1 MDHDNREKNPFFL
14 PALIVILFPVV
25 LFVLHLDGVYLFW
38 VTPYVALVLS
48 FAGLVTALVYQKRF
62 AGCVFCLVLSI
73 LELFVPAY
81 LSNNINPPKPTEV
94 TRSLTPEESASIES
108 INEEIKRALGGDTV
122 TRTAK

>member
-1 MDHDNREKNPFFL
+1 MTDDYSEKKNPFFL

-25 LFVLHLDGVYLFW
+25 IFVLHLDGVYLFW

-48 FAGLVTALVYQKRF
+48 FAGLVSALIYQKRF

-81 LSNNINPPKPTEV
+81 LSHNINPPKPTEV
-94 TRSLTPEESASIES
+94 TRSLTPEESSVIE
-108 INEEIKRALGGDTV
+108 EMDRALGGKTITV
-122 TRTAK
+122 TRAAK

>member
-1 MDHDNREKNPFFL
+1 MTDDYSEKKNPFFL

-25 LFVLHLDGVYLFW
+25 IFVLHLDGVYLFW

-48 FAGLVTALVYQKRF
+48 FAGLVSALIYQKRF

-94 TRSLTPEESASIES
+94 TRSLTPEESSVIE
-108 INEEIKRALGGDTV
+108 EMDRALGGKTITV
-122 TRTAK
+122 TRAAK

>member
-1 MDHDNREKNPFFL
+1 MTDDYSEKKNPFFL

-25 LFVLHLDGVYLFW
+25 IFVLHLDGVYLFW

-48 FAGLVTALVYQKRF
+48 FAGLVSALIYQKRF

-94 TRSLTPEESASIES
+94 TRSLTLEESSVIE
-108 INEEIKRALGGDTV
+108 EMDRALGGKTITV
-122 TRTAK
+122 TRAAK